1 MIELIDGKFHRVKVV
16 QDSNPTSPRE
26 WDNLGTMVCW
36 HRNYNLGDEQ
46 PSQSP
51 DDFRRSLAC
60 ELDPYLESR
69 LERKS
74 DWWEDRYPAGSYGS
88 ERWKEWSR
96 EMEMDLKET
105 VQAVLDKH
113 IVELPLYLYDHSG
126 ITMSTSS
133 FSCRWDSGQVG
144 FIYVTKEK
152 LCKEY
157 RWKKITKRR
166 KEKIY
171 GYLKNEVKT
180 YDDYLTGQVFGY
192 TYETAEI
199 PEDYAELALIDAKTA
214 QDVLGKYLDLAN
226 ELDWNEEDS
235 CGGFYGDDL
244 KTNGV
249 MDYIP
254 HNVQHLAEVVYE

>member
-1 MIELIDGKFHRVKVV
+1 MTIELIDGKFHRVKVV

-26 WDNLGTMVCW
+26 VDNLGTMVCW
-36 HRNYNLGDEQ
+36 HSRYNLGDEQ

-51 DDFRRSLAC
+51 YDFRRSLAC
-60 ELDPYLESR
+60 EFDPYLESR
-69 LERKS
+69 LEAIEEKYSLGLGYSGRT
-74 DWWEDRYPAGSYGS
+74 S
-88 ERWKEWSR
+88 ELYR
-96 EMEMDLKET
+96 DLNNDLSE
-105 VQAVLDKH
+105 AVNSVLATH

-152 LCKEY
+152 LRKEY

-171 GYLKNEVKT
+171 CYLKNEVKT

-192 TYETAEI
+192 KYETAEI

-214 QDVLGKYLDLAN
+214 QDVLGKHLDLAN

-235 CGGFYGDDL
+235 CWGFYGDDL

-254 HNVQHLAEVVYE
+254 KNVQHLAEVVYD